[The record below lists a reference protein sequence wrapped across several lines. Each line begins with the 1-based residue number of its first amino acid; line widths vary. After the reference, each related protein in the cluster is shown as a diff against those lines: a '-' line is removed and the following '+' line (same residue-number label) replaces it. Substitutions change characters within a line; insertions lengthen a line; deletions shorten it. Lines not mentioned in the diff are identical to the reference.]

1 MKGKSK
7 ACGPKKKYMGGGM
20 VSPRKAMAMGYM
32 EGGMVKGKKGYQMG
46 GMVKDMTPQ
55 QAMTMG
61 RDLAA
66 KMAGMR
72 SQPMSS
78 GRMRPMMRR
87 DRMV

>member
-1 MKGKSK
+1 MKKG
-7 ACGPKKKYMGGGM
+7 CGSMKKNGYMGGGM

-32 EGGMVKGKKGYQMG
+32 DGGMVGKKKGYQMG

-72 SQPMSS
+72 NQPMSS
-78 GRMRPMMRR
+78 GGMRPMMRKER
-87 DRMV
+87 LV

>member
-1 MKGKSK
+1 MMAGCGGKK
-7 ACGPKKKYMGGGM
+7 TGYMDGGM

-32 EGGMVKGKKGYQMG
+32 DGGMVGKKKGYQMG

-72 SQPMSS
+72 NQPMSS
-78 GRMRPMMRR
+78 GGMRPMMRKE
-87 DRMV
+87 RMV